1 MGGITGIGAASGAYT
16 NPALLSML
24 LPNFN
29 ATAYQ
34 QAMQVP
40 VTMAEAGLAQLS
52 TQNQTLGSQVSA
64 WQTIQNDLA
73 AVNTA
78 ANALEQV
85 PTSGTPIYGQISVSS
100 SDTSQVSATSS
111 GAGSPGVYTIGPA
124 AGNTAVV
131 LAHNE
136 IVNSASQGSST
147 TGLGLSGTFSINGT
161 SVSVSTSSTLESI
174 ATAIN
179 TAGAGVT
186 ASVMAPPGGGY
197 VLSIQGTEAGPIA
210 FSDPNGIL
218 ANLGV
223 LSSSG
228 TPNIVQSYQYA
239 QYSVN
244 GVSVTNGTSNTDA
257 STIPGVSFVLTG
269 TAGATLTVT
278 QNTKAITSGVQS
290 LTSAINQLL
299 SDAQSLGGKGG
310 LLEGSATLQGIVSG
324 VEQAMATYE
333 PSQPGGYQ
341 SGSQVGLTLSA
352 PVGSPTK
359 LTAALNSTTFGQ
371 ALADNAGAVATLLGG
386 SSGIATSIAGVANL
400 YAGTTGTLQQRIQNL
415 QQQQTQ
421 IQQQINDPL
430 SAANEAVTFARQQA
444 QQDWT
449 TLIQALLAQESQS
462 GILSGILSPT
472 TSSNKSSGTAG

>member
-1 MGGITGIGAASGAYT
+1 MGGVSGIGAASGAYT
-16 NPALLSML
+16 NPALLGML

-34 QAMQVP
+34 KAMQVP

-52 TQNQTLGSQVSA
+52 TQNQTLGKQVSA

-73 AVNTA
+73 AVNSA
-78 ANALEQV
+78 AQALEQS
-85 PTSGTPIYGQISVSS
+85 PATGTPVYGKIAVQSS
-100 SDTSQVSATSS
+100 ATSQVQATTTH
-111 GAGSPGVYTIGPA
+111 GVAGSPGVYTIGPA
-124 AGNTAVV
+124 SGKTAVV
-131 LAHNE
+131 LAQNE
-136 IVNSASQGSST
+136 IVNSASQSSAT
-147 TGLGLSGTFSINGT
+147 TGLGLAGTFSIQGKSI
-161 SVSVSTSSTLESI
+161 SVSSSSTLQDI

-179 TAGAGVT
+179 AAGAGVT
-186 ASVMAPPGGGY
+186 ASVMEPSGGGY
-197 VLSIQGTEAGPIA
+197 VLSIQGDKAGPLT

-218 ANLGV
+218 AHLGIE
-223 LSSSG
+223 SSSG
-228 TPNIVQSYQYA
+228 TPNIVQAYRYA

-244 GVSVTNGTSNTDA
+244 GVSVTKGGSNTDA
-257 STIPGVSFVLTG
+257 STIPGVTFTLTG

-278 QNTKAITSGVQS
+278 QNTKAVQSGVAS
-290 LTSAINQLL
+290 LVSAVNQLL

-324 VEQAMATYE
+324 VEQAMGTYQ

-359 LTAALNSTTFGQ
+359 LKAALSDTAFSS
-371 ALADNAGAVATLLGG
+371 ALASDPSAVASLLGG
-386 SSGIATSIAGVANL
+386 SSGIATTMANIANE
-400 YAGTTGTLQQRIQNL
+400 YAGTTGALQQRIQSL

-421 IQQQINDPL
+421 VQQQISDPL
-430 SAANEAVTFARQQA
+430 SAANEAITFARQQA

-449 TLIQALLAQESQS
+449 ALVQALVAQQSQS
-462 GILSGILSPT
+462 GILSGMLAKSGG
-472 TSSNKSSGTAG
+472 KSSSGG